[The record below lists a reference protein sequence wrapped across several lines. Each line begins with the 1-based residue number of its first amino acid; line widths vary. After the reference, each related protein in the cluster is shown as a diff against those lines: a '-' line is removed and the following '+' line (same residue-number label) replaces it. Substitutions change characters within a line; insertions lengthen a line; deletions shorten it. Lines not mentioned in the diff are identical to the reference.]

1 MERNI
6 KGGFIMINFNEQHYK
21 IIESKNNA
29 RPFAVFVRCDGFWAQ
44 CSRWYFYKGNA
55 VRKLKQLNGAYFNTP
70 KVLAQFNT
78 IKKGE

>member
-1 MERNI
+1 MNA
-6 KGGFIMINFNEQHYK
+6 INFNEQHYK

-70 KVLAQFNT
+70 KVLAQF
-78 IKKGE
+78 KKLETNI

>member
-1 MERNI
+1 
-6 KGGFIMINFNEQHYK
+6 MINFNEQKYK

-70 KVLAQFNT
+70 KVLAQF
-78 IKKGE
+78 KKLEKGGING